1 MGSLPEHAGGMLILL
16 VTEENRIEIEFSD
29 SLGHVFDADW
39 CHELL
44 YTEVVPFFKEDKYAD
59 GLERILIRM
68 KERLMDVRG
77 NAPGAARKKG
87 RRRAKSGA
95 LLTIFGAYATRAYW
109 RNLLFGGNN
118 GGGGNHPPEGDDGD
132 SKYLPPR
139 AGKRGG
145 RRLYGRGRRQRLP
158 AYEEEYR
165 YNPPPNSSS
174 FLHGLGRL
182 MGLATGRTKIGP
194 TTKSAGNNI
203 NIVWKPAPPN
213 VAPPPYIEATRTATT
228 TTTVNQEDVAKPII
242 GQSSSAAAAASSGQD
257 TTATTLPPE
266 PSDQKSLR
274 SHPGTFLPQ
283 RERLELEAKKRA
295 ELEGKKKEEEG
306 NKRIP
311 WITPGASTSAPSDS
325 LPGLSSVFG
334 VLGGRKP
341 ASSRPPAPPPPKDN
355 TPPPAKE
362 QSSGAGGGAS
372 WFSGTRP
379 KASATQI
386 QKAKSR
392 DTTSTGKGGGA
403 TWSNGRT
410 PKKKT
415 PAPTKPQISKKK
427 TESHKSSSNG
437 GGASW

>member
-1 MGSLPEHAGGMLILL
+1 MLILL

-59 GLERILIRM
+59 GLERILILV

-228 TTTVNQEDVAKPII
+228 TTTVNQEDVVKPII

-266 PSDQKSLR
+266 PSDQEFLR
-274 SHPGTFLPQ
+274 SHPGTFLKQ

-295 ELEGKKKEEEG
+295 ELKGRKKKRKKTRESHGQRRAPLLQLQTTLCRGCHPFLEYWEDETPQAAARLHLLLPRIILLLPLKNSHLAREEERVG
-306 NKRIP
+306 SLVLDQRRVRLKSKRQSREILQAP
-311 WITPGASTSAPSDS
+311 AREEEPVGPAEELPRRKMPLRPSLKYRRRRRRRSPTSRRPTAGEPR
-325 LPGLSSVFG
+325 
-334 VLGGRKP
+334 GRLINQ
-341 ASSRPPAPPPPKDN
+341 R
-355 TPPPAKE
+355 
-362 QSSGAGGGAS
+362 
-372 WFSGTRP
+372 
-379 KASATQI
+379 I
-386 QKAKSR
+386 
-392 DTTSTGKGGGA
+392 
-403 TWSNGRT
+403 
-410 PKKKT
+410 
-415 PAPTKPQISKKK
+415 
-427 TESHKSSSNG
+427 
-437 GGASW
+437 